1 MDLYAVLGVERGA
14 TGAEIRRAYQKQ
26 ARLLH
31 PDLNPGDLLA
41 AERFKAVAGAF
52 EVLRDS
58 RRRAAYDRG
67 ELEGESASKAAE
79 VGFEGFD
86 FSSDEAQTG
95 VGFRE
100 IFDDVLGGARHP
112 PERGEPAPGED
123 LEHVAQ
129 ISFDE
134 SLSGA
139 KRRIQLVRLDRCP
152 VCRGSG
158 EMALEPIPCPRCR
171 GSGQIRASR
180 GHMVFSRGCPTC
192 GSRGT
197 ISERPCSRCRG
208 EGRLM
213 QSEWLDVQIPPG
225 VTTSSKV
232 RVPECG
238 NAGRFGGRP
247 GDLVLTVEVEPHP
260 FYRREGD
267 ELHCAVSVTVFEAA
281 LGGHIEVKTPD
292 GPVTIEIPAGTQSG
306 QRFRLRKRGA
316 PRLGG
321 KGRGDLFVE
330 ARIWVPAVTEERDR
344 ELLRELARRIP
355 HDPRRELEGDGGKE

>member
-1 MDLYAVLGVERGA
+1 MDLYVVLGVAHGA
-14 TGAEIRRAYQKQ
+14 SAAEIRRAYQKL

-41 AERFKAVAGAF
+41 AERFQAVARAY
-52 EVLRDS
+52 EVLKDA

-67 ELEGESASKAAE
+67 EIETPPATKAPA

-86 FSSDEAQTG
+86 FSADETRPG

-100 IFDDVLGGARHP
+100 IFDDVLSARVS
-112 PERGEPAPGED
+112 PEERRPTPGED
-123 LEHVAQ
+123 LEHVAR

-139 KRRIQLVRLDRCP
+139 KRRIQLTRLDRCP
-152 VCRGSG
+152 ICRGSG
-158 EMALEPIPCPRCR
+158 ETSLDPIPCPRCR

-192 GSRGT
+192 GGEGTLSR
-197 ISERPCSRCRG
+197 RPCTRCRG

-225 VTTSSKV
+225 VTTDSKV

-238 NAGRFGGRP
+238 NAGRFGGKP

-267 ELHCAVSVTVFEAA
+267 ELHCAVPVTIFEAA
-281 LGGHIEVKTPD
+281 LGGHIEVETPD
-292 GPVTIEIPAGTQSG
+292 GPVTIEIPAGTQGG

-330 ARIWVPAVTEERDR
+330 AQIWVPAVTEERDR
-344 ELLRELARRIP
+344 ELMRELARRIP
-355 HDPRRELEGDGGKE
+355 HDPRRRSGGEDREG